1 MELITPLLSDATAS
15 LGIALVVSSN
25 TPLVLLDEN
34 LVVVVAS
41 TSFCLQFGLLAENV
55 ARRSLF
61 ELGAG
66 EWNIP
71 QLKSLLHATVSGS
84 AAIESYA
91 FDLSRKDMPRLNL
104 TVHARK
110 LEVPLSPAIY
120 IVLALA
126 DVTQLRL
133 ADKLKDDLLRDKQT
147 LLNEVQHRVAN
158 SLQIIAS
165 VLMQSARNVQS
176 TEASLY
182 LRNAHHRVMSIATL
196 QRMLA
201 TRSDNEVAIATYL
214 TDLCSSIAASMIADP
229 TKLKLVVTCDDSRM
243 SADQSISIGLIVTE
257 LVINSLKHGYLR
269 KSPEGT
275 IGVSYNSKGAGW
287 VLSVIDD
294 GVGMPALSDR
304 VKPGL
309 GTGIVEALASQ
320 LDAEIIV
327 SDGKPG
333 TIVTITHY
341 QNSQAGL
348 ADTTRLA

>member
-34 LVVVVAS
+34 LIVVVAS
-41 TSFCLQFGLLAENV
+41 TSFCQQFGLLAENV

-61 ELGAG
+61 ELGGG

-71 QLKSLLHATVSGS
+71 QLKSLLRATVSGN

-110 LEVPLSPAIY
+110 LDDPSSSFVY

-126 DVTQLRL
+126 DVTQLRHS
-133 ADKLKDDLLRDKQT
+133 DKIKDDLVRDNQI
-147 LLNEVQHRVAN
+147 LLSEVQHRVAN

-176 TEASLY
+176 KEASLH

-201 TRSDNEVAIATYL
+201 QRGDDDVAIATYL

-229 TKLKLVVTCDDSRM
+229 AKLKLNVLSDDCRI

-269 KSPEGT
+269 SSPEGT
-275 IGVSYNSKGAGW
+275 IVVSYRSEGAGW
-287 VLSVIDD
+287 VLSVEDD
-294 GVGMPALSDR
+294 GVGMPDPSDG

-309 GTGIVEALASQ
+309 GTGIVDALASQ
-320 LDAEIIV
+320 LQADIVV

-333 TIVTITHY
+333 TVVTITHDPS
-341 QNSQAGL
+341 SQTDPTDATIL
-348 ADTTRLA
+348 V